1 MIDISKR
8 SADFLRLYVSR
19 SLALKLKATHARE
32 LVAAFFG
39 YKSHA
44 AQLADKRYPL
54 AKIGDAALLV
64 PDTAL
69 MDSRRQQLTGL
80 PPGLP
85 DSAALARQLADY
97 LAQQGHFGGH
107 VCLDEPLE
115 TYVMETV
122 IRDAE
127 SQIDDELSGVMAET
141 NAYFD
146 EIYPEDAEVKKHANG
161 MTVIVTGQVNG
172 TSDPD
177 RMFSGD
183 QIDMSVTVEFPRI
196 AGHTAY
202 GEPDIVA
209 TGAVNDDWVDSA
221 VRYGSPAP

>member
-1 MIDISKR
+1 MIDISKLC
-8 SADFLRLYVSR
+8 ADFLRLYVSH
-19 SLALKLKATHARE
+19 SSGLKLKATHARE

-54 AKIGDAALLV
+54 SDIGDAALLV

-69 MDSRRQQLTGL
+69 MDARRKQLTHLPSGL
-80 PPGLP
+80 PG
-85 DSAALARQLADY
+85 SAALAQEIAGY
-97 LAQQGHFGGH
+97 LIQQRHFTGH
-107 VCLDEPLE
+107 VCLVEPLE

-122 IRDAE
+122 IPGAE
-127 SQIDDELSGVMAET
+127 AQIHDDLSGVMAET

-146 EIYPEDAEVKKHANG
+146 ETYPEDAEVKKHADG
-161 MTVIVTGQVNG
+161 VTVIVTGQVNG
-172 TSDPD
+172 ASDPD

-183 QIDMSVTVEFPRI
+183 QIDMTVTVEFPRI

-209 TGAVNDDWVDSA
+209 AGAVNDDWVDPELKYSS
-221 VRYGSPAP
+221 VP